1 MKQKLLILIGTL
13 LAVLPLS
20 AEIITGNY
28 GAVTSGGLKGSN
40 ITFTLDTSTG
50 VLEISGYGKSY
61 DRGSS
66 DREYPEWYKY
76 SDAIKTI
83 IIDEGITY
91 IGMYMFQGCVNVT
104 SITVPNSLEDLGWG
118 AFYGGNLVKDPV
130 YNERLFV
137 YYPVSGGSSYTIP
150 DGIEKIATTA
160 FLRNENIEKVIL
172 SPSVVEIGESA
183 FQECVKL
190 KHIVFSKDLEVVGK
204 NAFYQCD
211 SLENIELP
219 ATVKEIKEGTFRSSG
234 VRNISIPNSVTTIG
248 ASAFQKCLNLQSI
261 VIPNSVTTIES
272 YVFEDCSNLQ
282 SIVIPNSVI
291 RIGSYCFSDCYNL
304 RSVTLGCNTA
314 VGKFISE
321 HSGSFYYNVFNG
333 CKSLE
338 ELVIG
343 AEENSVN
350 GRIELNYGVSGG
362 FFNESNTLKLI
373 KFNACSSFYYDR
385 EEPKK
390 WIKNVSELLSAA
402 GNVRDVIITD
412 KAQSIPLGYLSDCD
426 SLQSLTLPY
435 INSNFGVLF
444 DYQNNDFIENRENM
458 KPVVQEL
465 RNGEQK
471 TYYLPAGLDSIKISE
486 GCEEIPW
493 GCLYNCSMVKRIVLP
508 ESLYS
513 VGEKAFYGCAGM
525 EDIYCAAEN
534 PPAAYDNSF
543 EGMRL
548 VSCRLHVPVGS
559 REKYKQSPGWE
570 RFFEIVED
578 STVGIDDVA
587 RNDAQMA
594 CYGVAGGLKV
604 MNAQGSSLA
613 VYTLHGSQVCVGT
626 VGSKAEIVNLAP
638 GIYIANVSGE
648 MFKVVVK

>member
-1 MKQKLLILIGTL
+1 M
-13 LAVLPLS
+13 
-20 AEIITGNY
+20 
-28 GAVTSGGLKGSN
+28 
-40 ITFTLDTSTG
+40 
-50 VLEISGYGKSY
+50 
-61 DRGSS
+61 
-66 DREYPEWYKY
+66 
-76 SDAIKTI
+76 
-83 IIDEGITY
+83 
-91 IGMYMFQGCVNVT
+91 
-104 SITVPNSLEDLGWG
+104 
-118 AFYGGNLVKDPV
+118 
-130 YNERLFV
+130 
-137 YYPVSGGSSYTIP
+137 
-150 DGIEKIATTA
+150 
-160 FLRNENIEKVIL
+160 
-172 SPSVVEIGESA
+172 
-183 FQECVKL
+183 
-190 KHIVFSKDLEVVGK
+190 
-204 NAFYQCD
+204 
-211 SLENIELP
+211 
-219 ATVKEIKEGTFRSSG
+219 
-234 VRNISIPNSVTTIG
+234 
-248 ASAFQKCLNLQSI
+248 
-261 VIPNSVTTIES
+261 
-272 YVFEDCSNLQ
+272 
-282 SIVIPNSVI
+282 
-291 RIGSYCFSDCYNL
+291 
-304 RSVTLGCNTA
+304 TLGCNTA
-314 VGKFISE
+314 IGKFISE

-350 GRIELNYGVSGG
+350 GRIELNDGVSGG

-465 RNGEQK
+465 RNGDQK
-471 TYYLPAGLDSIKISE
+471 TYYLPIGLDSIKISE

-493 GCLYNCSMVKRIVLP
+493 GCFYNCSMVKKIVLP

-578 STVGIDDVA
+578 STVSIDDVA
-587 RNDAQMA
+587 RNDAQMV